1 MGAGEHGF
9 IFNEAI
15 SFVVN
20 CKNQEEIDYYWSK
33 LSAVPQSEMCG
44 WLKDKYGIS
53 WQVVPTV
60 LSKLLTNNDAKKSQ
74 SVMKALLQMKKINI
88 SELEKAFNS

>member
-1 MGAGEHGF
+1 
-9 IFNEAI
+9 
-15 SFVVN
+15 
-20 CKNQEEIDYYWSK
+20 
-33 LSAVPQSEMCG
+33 MCG